1 MSANFLPSDR
11 EQKRDLRFDT
21 TPKLE
26 WVVREDPKIQAELNG
41 LSKKGQE
48 LSSKVVNKVV
58 ACIKDL

>member
-1 MSANFLPSDR
+1 MSANILSSDR
-11 EQKRDLRFDT
+11 KQKRDLRFDT

-26 WVVREDPKIQAELNG
+26 WVVREDPKLQAELNG
-41 LSKKGQE
+41 LTKKGQE

>member
-1 MSANFLPSDR
+1 MSANFLPDDR

-26 WVVREDPKIQAELNG
+26 WLVREDPKIQAELNG
-41 LSKKGQE
+41 LSKKGQK
-48 LSSKVVNKVV
+48 LSPKVVNKVV

>member
-41 LSKKGQE
+41 PSKKGQE

>member
-1 MSANFLPSDR
+1 MSANFLPNDR

-26 WVVREDPKIQAELNG
+26 WLVREDPKIQAELNG

>member
-26 WVVREDPKIQAELNG
+26 WVVKEDPKIQAELNG

>member
-1 MSANFLPSDR
+1 MSVNILPSDR
-11 EQKRDLRFDT
+11 KQKRDLRFDT

-26 WVVREDPKIQAELNG
+26 WVVREDPKLQAELNE

>member
-1 MSANFLPSDR
+1 MSANFHPGDR
-11 EQKRDLRFDT
+11 KQKRDLRFDT